1 MKVHEAPPG
10 FGFAIQ
16 HLPCQPPL
24 RRSVQKDL
32 EAKIC
37 MRFEAMCPNPKLAP
51 PNFAIV
57 VIHAWILTY
66 DLLVCLC

>member
-1 MKVHEAPPG
+1 MKHPQGLNLQFNTYRATPPYV
-10 FGFAIQ
+10 A
-16 HLPCQPPL
+16 
-24 RRSVQKDL
+24 DL

-66 DLLVCLC
+66 DLLVCLY